1 VGQHINVY
9 IICKFCFH
17 LASNNCKR
25 RKWLL
30 SQSFKQDCGHI
41 HYGTNSKGVNLMF
54 KIKMSIKNLGN
65 RQEIGYEH
73 KGTLQQGYNL
83 LWIN

>member
-1 VGQHINVY
+1 
-9 IICKFCFH
+9 
-17 LASNNCKR
+17 
-25 RKWLL
+25 
-30 SQSFKQDCGHI
+30 
-41 HYGTNSKGVNLMF
+41 MF
-54 KIKMSIKNLGN
+54 KIKMSIKKLGN